1 MGCGKDNSFD
11 GRRAVVSDS
20 EKIPFEELL
29 LLINLKTSDSSYLVI
44 PSIDSVNLFV
54 NNFYWSTKNSVVLD
68 TSNIEKYA
76 LNNMFHTSNKLNYLV
91 LAKKA
96 DLQTN
101 FNTAGEYAHYL
112 NSLYQLKPSEYACL
126 INSFQILLNDNTIKT
141 YHPITYKTFKVEGNS
156 YSAFVSEIEIKLI
169 NMKNTKYIAFVFVAI
184 MLHSCNKPGKIEI
197 QNNIS

>member
-1 MGCGKDNSFD
+1 MKKLLIPILIFFTVLGCGKDNNFD

-101 FNTAGEYAHYL
+101 FNTAGEIGRAH
-112 NSLYQLKPSEYACL
+112 
-126 INSFQILLNDNTIKT
+126 
-141 YHPITYKTFKVEGNS
+141 V
-156 YSAFVSEIEIKLI
+156 
-169 NMKNTKYIAFVFVAI
+169 
-184 MLHSCNKPGKIEI
+184 
-197 QNNIS
+197 

>member
-1 MGCGKDNSFD
+1 MKKLLIPILIFFTVLGCGKDNNFD

-112 NSLYQLKPSEYACL
+112 NSLYQLKPGEYACL

-156 YSAFVSEIEIKLI
+156 YSAFVGEIEIKL
-169 NMKNTKYIAFVFVAI
+169 Y
-184 MLHSCNKPGKIEI
+184 
-197 QNNIS
+197 

>member
-1 MGCGKDNSFD
+1 MKKYLIPLLLFFTILGCGKEDNFD
-11 GRRAVVSDS
+11 GSRAVVSDS
-20 EKIPFEELL
+20 KNVPFEELL

-112 NSLYQLKPSEYACL
+112 NSLYQLKPGEYACL

-156 YSAFVSEIEIKLI
+156 YSAFVGEIEIKL
-169 NMKNTKYIAFVFVAI
+169 Y
-184 MLHSCNKPGKIEI
+184 
-197 QNNIS
+197 